1 MKNVI
6 LKMTAILILLAGTV
20 FTLNQTH
27 ASNSVLQT
35 TQEPTTD
42 EIYAARCA
50 RCHGEDG
57 KAETNMGKRMG
68 ARNFTDKTWQHDT
81 KDEDIHSTIKNGNG
95 AMPAFGSKLTEEQIK
110 GLVGKIRKFKPEK

>member
-6 LKMTAILILLAGTV
+6 LKMTAILVLLAGTV

-27 ASNSVLQT
+27 ASNSVSQT
-35 TQEPTTD
+35 VQEPTTD

-68 ARNFTDKTWQHDT
+68 ARNFTDKAWHDST
-81 KDEDIHSTIKNGNG
+81 KDEDIISVIKDGSG
-95 AMPAFGSKLTEEQIK
+95 AMPSFKSKLTEEQIK